1 MRMQR
6 ELIEIKITIP
16 GELPDMNQIIK
27 ASKMHYGAYA
37 KLKKEN
43 TEKVVWLAKKL
54 PKMERIDLSITWYC
68 KNRRKDKDNISG
80 GGTKM
85 ILDGLVE
92 AGVIKN
98 DGWGEI
104 GDISHSFKVDK
115 LDPRIEV
122 EIKEC

>member
-1 MRMQR
+1 M
-6 ELIEIKITIP
+6 EIKITIP
-16 GELPDMNQIIK
+16 GELPDINQIIK

-54 PKMERIDLSITWYC
+54 PKVEKIDLSITWYC

-92 AGVIKN
+92 AGVIRG
-98 DGWGEI
+98 DGWKQI
-104 GDISHSFKVDK
+104 GDITHKFKIDK
-115 LDPRIEV
+115 ENPRIDV
-122 EIKEC
+122 CIKEATDEK